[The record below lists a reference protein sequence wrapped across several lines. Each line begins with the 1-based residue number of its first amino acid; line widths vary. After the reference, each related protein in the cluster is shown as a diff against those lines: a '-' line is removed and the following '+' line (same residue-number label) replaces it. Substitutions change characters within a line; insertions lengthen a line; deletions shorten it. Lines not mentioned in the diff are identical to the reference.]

1 MCGVAIDKE
10 RASSWQTNAK
20 YTAARRV
27 RKGLFPGWAGPAAG
41 WGRCAAPYTQ
51 TAAQKNQQKNAAA
64 GLFWASAPPVW
75 CWSLCWLWYLPAARL
90 ISTGPAKADFG
101 TPAAA
106 WQKNEL
112 GYYFNESGE
121 AMPAAVLKGIDV
133 SKYQGAVDW
142 EKAKS
147 NGVDFAI
154 IRCGF
159 GGEWDGQEQGWN
171 QDDPQW
177 RRNADECTRLGIP
190 FGAYIYSYAT
200 TEDEARSE
208 ADHVARLLGLV
219 APPQEGLEDYT
230 AAPYRLSYPVYYDL
244 EDKSISGIFPDEMAA
259 ITKAF
264 F

>member
-1 MCGVAIDKE
+1 MADRTQSIPAPGACA
-10 RASSWQTNAK
+10 
-20 YTAARRV
+20 
-27 RKGLFPGWAGPAAG
+27 KGLLPGPGRPG
-41 WGRCAAPYTQ
+41 SRWGGVPPRTPKQPPRKTSKRCRSRAVL
-51 TAAQKNQQKNAAA
+51 
-64 GLFWASAPPVW
+64 GLALPVW

-90 ISTGPAKADFG
+90 VPPGPAKADFG

-230 AAPYRLSYPVYYDL
+230 AAPYPAVLPRLLRFGGQEHQRHLPGRDGRHHQSV
-244 EDKSISGIFPDEMAA
+244 F
-259 ITKAF
+259 
-264 F
+264 

>member
-1 MCGVAIDKE
+1 MADERKVYRSPARGKWAASGAGRARQQEGAGVPPRTPKQPPRKTSKKRRS
-10 RASSWQTNAK
+10 RAVLGLC
-20 YTAARRV
+20 AACLVLVIVLAVVLTRCS
-27 RKGLFPGWAGPAAG
+27 AGP
-41 WGRCAAPYTQ
+41 
-51 TAAQKNQQKNAAA
+51 
-64 GLFWASAPPVW
+64 
-75 CWSLCWLWYLPAARL
+75 
-90 ISTGPAKADFG
+90 TGPAKADFG

-230 AAPYRLSYPVYYDL
+230 AAPYQLSYPIY
-244 EDKSISGIFPDEMAA
+244 
-259 ITKAF
+259 
-264 F
+264 